1 MKPPRKLHIKSYGCQ
16 MNVYDAQRMVDT
28 LAGEGFVETAS
39 AEDADLVILNT
50 CHIRE
55 KASEKVYS
63 ELGRLRVA
71 KDEAA
76 RNGREMRIAVAG
88 CVAQA
93 EGEEIIRRA
102 PAVDVVVGPQ
112 SYHHL
117 PQLLAR
123 AKSHGRALETEFPV
137 EDKFGFLPA
146 PKPDAIRARG
156 ISAFVTVQE
165 GCDKFC
171 TFCVVPYTRGS
182 EVSRPVARIV
192 DDVKRLAD
200 NGVREITLIGQNVN
214 AYHGEGPDGR
224 TWPLGRLLHR
234 LAEIDCIVRL
244 RYSTSHPR
252 DVDDS
257 LIAAHRDLP
266 ALMPFVHLPVQSG
279 SDRILAAMNR
289 KHTADD
295 YRRVIDRF
303 RAARQDIAFSSD
315 FIVGFPGETEGEF
328 AATLAL
334 VMQIGYA
341 GAYSFKYSPRPG
353 TPAADM
359 RETVSAAEMD
369 ERLVRLQE
377 LIDSQ
382 QSAFNKA
389 MIGNTVD
396 VLFER
401 AARNPGQIVGRTA
414 WLQPAHVFASPDII
428 GQVLPVTIESLERY
442 SLLGELARASRRRCH
457 LLFRRRPIVSIDPF
471 FSKDHGSLN
480 PCQKAHRIHL
490 RLLPAANLTATC
502 KFRPRPRSSSTSTTT
517 ARRLRSSAPTARISR
532 WSNGGSASSS
542 TRAATTSP
550 SQAPATAATPRG
562 ACWRRSMRRPWR
574 AMISRRAKSKAPSAP

>member
-1 MKPPRKLHIKSYGCQ
+1 MAPPPASNPGSMKPPRKLHIKSYGCQ

-28 LAGEGFVETAS
+28 LAPEGFVETAS
-39 AEDADLVILNT
+39 VDDADLVILNT

-63 ELGRLRVA
+63 ELGRLRVV
-71 KDEAA
+71 KEEAA
-76 RNGREMRIAVAG
+76 RNGRRMEIAVAG

-93 EGEEIIRRA
+93 EGQEIIRRA

-117 PQLLAR
+117 PQLLEQ
-123 AKSHGRALETEFPV
+123 AKRHGRALETEFPV
-137 EDKFGFLPA
+137 EDKFGQLAP
-146 PKPDAIRARG
+146 PKPAAIRARG
-156 ISAFVTVQE
+156 ISSFVTVQE

-171 TFCVVPYTRGS
+171 TFCVVPYTRGA
-182 EVSRPVARIV
+182 EVSRPVAKIV
-192 DDVKRLAD
+192 DDVRRLTD
-200 NGVREITLIGQNVN
+200 SGVREITLIGQNVN

-224 TWPLGRLLHR
+224 IWPLGALLYH
-234 LAEIDCIVRL
+234 LAGLPGILRL

-252 DVDDS
+252 DVEQT
-257 LIAAHRDLP
+257 LIDAHRDLP

-315 FIVGFPGETEGEF
+315 FIVGFPGETGEDF

-334 VMQIGYA
+334 VTQIGYA

-353 TPAADM
+353 TPAADLQ
-359 RETVSAAEMD
+359 ETVSAAEMD

-382 QSAFNKA
+382 QSAFNQA
-389 MIGNTVD
+389 AIGSTVD

-414 WLQPAHVFASPDII
+414 YLQPAHVMASSDII
-428 GQVLPVTIESLERY
+428 GKVLPVTIASLERY
-442 SLLGELARASRRRCH
+442 SLLGELAGAAV
-457 LLFRRRPIVSIDPF
+457 RPAPSTLSPLTN
-471 FSKDHGSLN
+471 SSL
-480 PCQKAHRIHL
+480 I
-490 RLLPAANLTATC
+490 T
-502 KFRPRPRSSSTSTTT
+502 
-517 ARRLRSSAPTARISR
+517 
-532 WSNGGSASSS
+532 
-542 TRAATTSP
+542 
-550 SQAPATAATPRG
+550 RG
-562 ACWRRSMRRPWR
+562 A
-574 AMISRRAKSKAPSAP
+574 

>member
-1 MKPPRKLHIKSYGCQ
+1 MNPPRKLHIKSYGCQ

-28 LAGEGFVETAS
+28 LAPEGFVETAR

-63 ELGRLRVA
+63 ELGRLRGL
-71 KDEAA
+71 KQQAA
-76 RNGREMRIAVAG
+76 LDGRHMSIAVAG

-93 EGEEIIRRA
+93 EGSEIIRRA
-102 PAVDVVVGPQ
+102 PVVDVVVGPQ

-123 AKSHGRALETEFPV
+123 ARSDGRAVETEFPV
-137 EDKFGFLPA
+137 KDKFGFLAP

-156 ISAFVTVQE
+156 ISSFVTVQE

-171 TFCVVPYTRGS
+171 TFCVVPYTRGA
-182 EVSRPVARIV
+182 EVSRPVAKIV
-192 DDVKRLAD
+192 DDVLRLAD

-224 TWPLGRLLHR
+224 IWSLGTLLHR
-234 LAEIDCIVRL
+234 LAAIPGIVRL

-252 DVDDS
+252 DVDDG
-257 LIAAHRDLP
+257 LIAAHRDLA

-289 KHTADD
+289 KHTAED
-295 YRRVIDRF
+295 YRRVVDRF
-303 RAARQDIAFSSD
+303 RAVRPDIAFSSD
-315 FIVGFPGETEGEF
+315 FIVGFPGETAEDF

-334 VMQIGYA
+334 VTQIGYA

-359 RETVSAAEMD
+359 RETVSAGEMD

-382 QSAFNKA
+382 QWAFNA
-389 MIGNTVD
+389 AAIGNTVD

-414 WLQPAHVFASPDII
+414 YLQPAHVMASPEII
-428 GQVLPVTIESLERY
+428 GEVLPVRIGSLERY
-442 SLLGELARASRRRCH
+442 SLIGELAAA
-457 LLFRRRPIVSIDPF
+457 PVAKPVVSHT
-471 FSKDHGSLN
+471 K
-480 PCQKAHRIHL
+480 
-490 RLLPAANLTATC
+490 
-502 KFRPRPRSSSTSTTT
+502 SSPPTSVQTTT
-517 ARRLRSSAPTARISR
+517 
-532 WSNGGSASSS
+532 
-542 TRAATTSP
+542 
-550 SQAPATAATPRG
+550 G
-562 ACWRRSMRRPWR
+562 A
-574 AMISRRAKSKAPSAP
+574 